1 MGDTEDQPT
10 ELSKWDRNDEVART
24 LYAEYN
30 ARFLSDNNR
39 IWTTGATMIPLS
51 LGSFALL
58 ASIKEPTLAQ
68 VIALPLIGV
77 CLMAFWEMIADG
89 HRVFQDSSRKN
100 CTTIEERLGLS
111 YRAAGRQVRQ
121 HQGCSVP
128 DVGPGRPRRGA
139 RDVLVARRHFRL
151 ARMSDFGHVLARS
164 PLMRR
169 QHRFQASRRI
179 NLHA

>member
-100 CTTIEERLGLS
+100 CTTIEERWGFLTEPPADKCVNIRAVRYLMLGLVGH
-111 YRAAGRQVRQ
+111 AA
-121 HQGCSVP
+121 
-128 DVGPGRPRRGA
+128 
-139 RDVLVARRHFRL
+139 VLVMFWWPGGIFDWL
-151 ARMSDFGHVLARS
+151 ACLISDTY
-164 PLMRR
+164 
-169 QHRFQASRRI
+169 
-179 NLHA
+179 